1 MRTGVLADS
10 EAKHFFPMDQIAHE
24 RHLGVPHIAKHT
36 RTTRKRKQGYR
47 VTPRPRAPYMAH
59 HELAQLMNPDN
70 VRESLPAFST
80 HMHATMRPRPPHHFK
95 TRVADFKRQFPDLA
109 NRAILDETAYFFAS
123 TGLDPMQYLSL
134 PKSTRKPLHIIVEE
148 AVGREGLSMQAELER
163 AYNEAMRL
171 LLSEADAEVR
181 LEPQVKVEM
190 LPDGVPSKTDA
201 RAARAQASGK
211 KARQQRAEAA
221 RAEVPD
227 ADFFDSHFAEAAS
240 SGAAPSADYS
250 Y

>member
-10 EAKHFFPMDQIAHE
+10 EAKHFFPMDLLSHE
-24 RHLGVPHIAKHT
+24 RHLGVAHIVKHK

-59 HELAQLMNPDN
+59 HELAQLMNPEN
-70 VRESLPAFST
+70 VREALPAFST
-80 HMHATMRPRPPHHFK
+80 HMEATQRPRPPHHFK
-95 TRVADFKRQFPDLA
+95 TRVADFKRQYPELA

-123 TGLDPMQYLSL
+123 TGLSPVPFFSQPRSA
-134 PKSTRKPLHIIVEE
+134 RKPLHIIVEE
-148 AVGREGLSMQAELER
+148 AIAFEGRADELER
-163 AYNEAMRL
+163 VYNEAMRL
-171 LLSEADAEVR
+171 LLSEADAQVR

-211 KARQQRAEAA
+211 QARQQRAESA

>member
-24 RHLGVPHIAKHT
+24 RHLGVPHISKHT

-47 VTPRPRAPYMAH
+47 VTSLPRAAYLAH
-59 HELAQLMNPDN
+59 WELSQLMNPDN

-80 HMHATMRPRPPHHFK
+80 HMDATMRPRPPHHFK
-95 TRVADFKRQFPDLA
+95 TRVADFKRQYPDLA

-123 TGLDPMQYLSL
+123 TGLDPMQYLGTR
-134 PKSTRKPLHIIVEE
+134 KSTRKPLHIIVEE

-171 LLSEADAEVR
+171 LLSEAAEVK
-181 LEPQVKVEM
+181 LEPQVKVE
-190 LPDGVPSKTDA
+190 LEPDGVPSKTDA
-201 RAARAQASGK
+201 RFEKAQASGK

-227 ADFFDSHFAEAAS
+227 ADFFDSHFAEAS
-240 SGAAPSADYS
+240 
-250 Y
+250 

>member
-24 RHLGVPHIAKHT
+24 RHLGVAHIVKHT

-47 VTPRPRAPYMAH
+47 VTPRPRAPYLAH
-59 HELAQLMNPDN
+59 WELSQLINPEN
-70 VRESLPAFST
+70 VREALPAFST
-80 HMHATMRPRPPHHFK
+80 HMEATQRPRPPHHFK
-95 TRVADFKRQFPDLA
+95 TRVADFKRQYPDLA

-123 TGLDPMQYLSL
+123 TGLDPL
-134 PKSTRKPLHIIVEE
+134 PFFSQPRSTRKPLHNIVEE
-148 AVGREGLSMQAELER
+148 AIAFEGRADELEG

-171 LLSEADAEVR
+171 LLSEADAQVK

-190 LPDGVPSKTDA
+190 EPDGVPSKTDA
-201 RAARAQASGK
+201 RFEKAQASGK
-211 KARQQRAEAA
+211 KAREEKVNEMRNMDGTQQ
-221 RAEVPD
+221 
-227 ADFFDSHFAEAAS
+227 S
-240 SGAAPSADYS
+240 PSADYS

>member
-47 VTPRPRAPYMAH
+47 VTPPARAPYLAH
-59 HELAQLMNPDN
+59 WELSQLMNPEN
-70 VRESLPAFST
+70 VREALPAFST
-80 HMHATMRPRPPHHFK
+80 HMEATQRPRPPHHFK
-95 TRVADFKRQFPDLA
+95 TRVANFRRQFPDLA

-123 TGLDPMQYLSL
+123 TGLDPL
-134 PKSTRKPLHIIVEE
+134 PFFSQPRSTRKPLHIIVEE
-148 AVGREGLSMQAELER
+148 AIAFEGRADELES

-171 LLSEADAEVR
+171 LLSEADAQVK

-190 LPDGVPSKTDA
+190 EPDGVPSKTDA
-201 RAARAQASGK
+201 RFEKAQASGK
-211 KARQQRAEAA
+211 KAREEKVNEMRNMDGTQQ
-221 RAEVPD
+221 
-227 ADFFDSHFAEAAS
+227 S
-240 SGAAPSADYS
+240 PSADYS

>member
-59 HELAQLMNPDN
+59 HELAQLMNPEN
-70 VRESLPAFST
+70 VREALPAFST
-80 HMHATMRPRPPHHFK
+80 HMEATQRPRPPHHFK
-95 TRVADFKRQFPDLA
+95 TRVANFRRQFPDLA

-123 TGLDPMQYLSL
+123 TGLDPL
-134 PKSTRKPLHIIVEE
+134 PFFSQPRSTRKPLHNIVEE
-148 AVGREGLSMQAELER
+148 AIAFEGRADELER

-171 LLSEADAEVR
+171 LLSEADAQVK

-190 LPDGVPSKTDA
+190 EPDGVPSKTDA
-201 RAARAQASGK
+201 RFEKAQASGK
-211 KARQQRAEAA
+211 KAREEKVNEMRNMDGTQQ
-221 RAEVPD
+221 
-227 ADFFDSHFAEAAS
+227 S
-240 SGAAPSADYS
+240 PSADYS

>member
-10 EAKHFFPMDQIAHE
+10 EAKHFFPMDYIAHE
-24 RHLGVPHIAKHT
+24 RHLGVPHIVKHT

-47 VTPRPRAPYMAH
+47 VTPRPRAPYLAH
-59 HELAQLMNPDN
+59 WELSQLFNPDN

-80 HMHATMRPRPPHHFK
+80 HMEATQRPRPPHHFK
-95 TRVADFKRQFPDLA
+95 TRVADFKRQFPELA
-109 NRAILDETAYFFAS
+109 NKAILDETAYFFET
-123 TGLDPMQYLSL
+123 TGLNPL
-134 PKSTRKPLHIIVEE
+134 PFFSQPRSTRKPLHIIVEE

-171 LLSEADAEVR
+171 LLSEESAEVR

-190 LPDGVPSKTDA
+190 LPDGVPSKTDS
-201 RAARAQASGK
+201 RFEKAQASGK

-227 ADFFDSHFAEAAS
+227 ADFFDSHFAEAS

>member
-24 RHLGVPHIAKHT
+24 RHLGVAHIVKHT

-47 VTPRPRAPYMAH
+47 VTPRPRAPYIAH
-59 HELAQLMNPDN
+59 WELAQLMNPDN

-80 HMHATMRPRPPHHFK
+80 HMDATMRPRPPHHFK
-95 TRVADFKRQFPDLA
+95 TRVADFKRQYPELA

-123 TGLDPMQYLSL
+123 TGLSPMPFFSL
-134 PKSTRKPLHIIVEE
+134 PRSARKPLHIIVEE
-148 AVGREGLSMQAELER
+148 AIAFEGRADELES

-190 LPDGVPSKTDA
+190 EPDGVPSKTDA
-201 RAARAQASGK
+201 RFEKAQASGK
-211 KARQQRAEAA
+211 KAREEKVNEMRNMDGTQQ
-221 RAEVPD
+221 
-227 ADFFDSHFAEAAS
+227 S
-240 SGAAPSADYS
+240 PSADYS

>member
-24 RHLGVPHIAKHT
+24 RHLGVPHISKHT

-47 VTPRPRAPYMAH
+47 VTPRPRAPYIAH
-59 HELAQLMNPDN
+59 WDLAQLMNPDN

-80 HMHATMRPRPPHHFK
+80 HMDATMRPRPPHHFK
-95 TRVADFKRQFPDLA
+95 TRVADFKRQYPELA

-123 TGLDPMQYLSL
+123 TGLSPVPFFSQPRSA
-134 PKSTRKPLHIIVEE
+134 RKPLHIIVEE
-148 AVGREGLSMQAELER
+148 AIAVEGRADELES

-171 LLSEADAEVR
+171 LLSEADAQVK

-190 LPDGVPSKTDA
+190 EPDGVPSKTDA
-201 RAARAQASGK
+201 RFEKAQASGK
-211 KARQQRAEAA
+211 KAREEKVNEMRNMDGTQQ
-221 RAEVPD
+221 
-227 ADFFDSHFAEAAS
+227 S
-240 SGAAPSADYS
+240 PSADYS

>member
-24 RHLGVPHIAKHT
+24 RHLGVAHIVKHT

-59 HELAQLMNPDN
+59 HELAQLMNPEN
-70 VRESLPAFST
+70 VREALPAFST
-80 HMHATMRPRPPHHFK
+80 HMEATQRPRPPHHFK
-95 TRVADFKRQFPDLA
+95 TRVANFRRQFPDLA

-123 TGLDPMQYLSL
+123 TGLDPL
-134 PKSTRKPLHIIVEE
+134 PFFSQPRSTRKPLHNIVEE
-148 AVGREGLSMQAELER
+148 AIAFEGRADELEGV
-163 AYNEAMRL
+163 YNEAMRL
-171 LLSEADAEVR
+171 LLSEADDQVK

-190 LPDGVPSKTDA
+190 EPDGVPSKTDA
-201 RAARAQASGK
+201 RFEKAQASGK
-211 KARQQRAEAA
+211 KAREEKVNEMRNMDGTQQ
-221 RAEVPD
+221 
-227 ADFFDSHFAEAAS
+227 S
-240 SGAAPSADYS
+240 PSADYS

>member
-47 VTPRPRAPYMAH
+47 ATPRVRAPYLAH
-59 HELAQLMNPDN
+59 WELSQLMNPDN

-95 TRVADFKRQFPDLA
+95 TRVADFKRQFPELA
-109 NRAILDETAYFFAS
+109 NKAILDETAYFFET
-123 TGLDPMQYLSL
+123 TGLNPL
-134 PKSTRKPLHIIVEE
+134 PFFSQPRSTRKPLHIIVEE
-148 AVGREGLSMQAELER
+148 AIAFEGRADELER

-171 LLSEADAEVR
+171 LLSEESAEVR

-190 LPDGVPSKTDA
+190 LPDGVHSKTDA

-211 KARQQRAEAA
+211 KARQQRADAA

-227 ADFFDSHFAEAAS
+227 AEFFDSHFAEAS

>member
-47 VTPRPRAPYMAH
+47 VTPPARAPYLAH
-59 HELAQLMNPDN
+59 WELSQLMNPEN
-70 VRESLPAFST
+70 VREALPAFST
-80 HMHATMRPRPPHHFK
+80 HMEATQRPRPPHHFK
-95 TRVADFKRQFPDLA
+95 TRVANFRRQFPDLA

-123 TGLDPMQYLSL
+123 TGLDPL
-134 PKSTRKPLHIIVEE
+134 PFFSQPRSTRKPLHNIVEE
-148 AVGREGLSMQAELER
+148 AIAFEGRADELEGV
-163 AYNEAMRL
+163 YNEAMRL
-171 LLSEADAEVR
+171 LLSEADAQVK

-190 LPDGVPSKTDA
+190 EPDGVPSKTDA
-201 RAARAQASGK
+201 RFEKAQASGK
-211 KARQQRAEAA
+211 KAREEKVNEMRNMDGTQQ
-221 RAEVPD
+221 
-227 ADFFDSHFAEAAS
+227 S
-240 SGAAPSADYS
+240 PSADYS